1 MRHSAYS
8 FLGLL
13 WGACGGL
20 QLMASIESTTAGMI
34 QAINLGLIT
43 LGSTAILLYQ
53 RRQAALRDE
62 YIKDRA
68 AGLRATEQKNDDRA
82 ADIAAAL
89 AMQQKQQGVA
99 AADTQNLL
107 GALHDRLDAVI
118 LQRDKQAARADQM
131 FDQLVELTGRIE
143 KTRCVYP
150 AADGAARC
158 LGMEKPP
165 CTA

>member
-8 FLGLL
+8 FLGIL

-34 QAINLGLIT
+34 QVLNLGLIT

-53 RRQAALRDE
+53 RRQAAVRDE
-62 YIKDRA
+62 YAKDRA
-68 AGLRATEQKNDDRA
+68 AGMRASEKKSDDRA
-82 ADIAAAL
+82 ANIAAAL
-89 AMQQKQQGVA
+89 AMQQQQQGAA

-118 LQRDKQAARADQM
+118 LQRDKEAVRADQM

-143 KTRCVYP
+143 KTRCVFP
-150 AADGAARC
+150 AAGGAARC
-158 LGMEKPP
+158 LGMEQPP
-165 CTA
+165 RTA